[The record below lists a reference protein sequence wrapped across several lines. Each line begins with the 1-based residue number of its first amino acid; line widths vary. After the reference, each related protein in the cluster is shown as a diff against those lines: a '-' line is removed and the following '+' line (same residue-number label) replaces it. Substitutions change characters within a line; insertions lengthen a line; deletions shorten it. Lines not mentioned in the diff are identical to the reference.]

1 MAASTASLG
10 IGTAPPRKLP
20 RGSLWTSRC
29 GRKEASSSSI
39 ASGGAILTSTR
50 PRRLRW
56 TERAT
61 ACRYIRGERV
71 TSTRIMCSILPV
83 SETDAALVGK
93 NGPKCAECGLGPA
106 DGGLSKANFLE
117 LRLAAVQLRRIHLPR
132 TRLNNGKKKAGPPFL
147 GGGMRWPA
155 RPLNGIVIQASKLG
169 EHSFHAVTRYS
180 AVCAA
185 HPQGPRTS
193 ENS

>member
-1 MAASTASLG
+1 
-10 IGTAPPRKLP
+10 
-20 RGSLWTSRC
+20 
-29 GRKEASSSSI
+29 
-39 ASGGAILTSTR
+39 
-50 PRRLRW
+50 
-56 TERAT
+56 
-61 ACRYIRGERV
+61 
-71 TSTRIMCSILPV
+71 MCSILPV

-193 ENS
+193 ENSVKEKFAPAGESAWPHPDRARSRRRSRGAPVAIVFLMYGLVWCT